1 MTHHWKILLKWAAAA
16 VLFYLL
22 LVVCALGEQMFSGAV
37 GDADADLVDQPMQP
51 VLTQVIESVRT
62 IVTANRTPVYQR
74 DAHAKAHGC
83 VRAVFEVSQ
92 TLDPYRFGIFA
103 APRTYQAWIRFSNGR
118 VPVLPDS
125 AKDAR
130 GMAVK
135 VMGVKGK
142 QLLDPRL
149 AGATQDFVM
158 ITSPNFFVRR
168 LEDYAELE
176 RQSARNTPF
185 RYFFADGSPN
195 PFRWKLR
202 ELYLGL
208 SALKSAPT
216 TPLSE
221 QYYSASAYRLDTKIM
236 KFSARPCDVLPDPGI
251 DRSTPNFLRDAL
263 KATLRRRDACFE
275 FMVQL
280 RDDGA
285 HMPVEDTTVRWSERV
300 SPFVP
305 VARIFVPQQQFDT
318 PAQNEMCENLSFNP
332 WHGIV
337 EHEPL
342 GKLNV
347 LRRDLYAQTA
357 AFRRGHNDVPPHEP
371 TDWCDALP
379 AHCRAGQWVD

>member
-135 VMGVKGK
+135 VLGVDGPKAIGTA
-142 QLLDPRL
+142 R
-149 AGATQDFVM
+149 
-158 ITSPNFFVRR
+158 TS
-168 LEDYAELE
+168 A
-176 RQSARNTPF
+176 
-185 RYFFADGSPN
+185 
-195 PFRWKLR
+195 
-202 ELYLGL
+202 
-208 SALKSAPT
+208 
-216 TPLSE
+216 
-221 QYYSASAYRLDTKIM
+221 
-236 KFSARPCDVLPDPGI
+236 
-251 DRSTPNFLRDAL
+251 DRSRPES
-263 KATLRRRDACFE
+263 RRR
-275 FMVQL
+275 
-280 RDDGA
+280 
-285 HMPVEDTTVRWSERV
+285 
-300 SPFVP
+300 
-305 VARIFVPQQQFDT
+305 
-318 PAQNEMCENLSFNP
+318 
-332 WHGIV
+332 
-337 EHEPL
+337 
-342 GKLNV
+342 
-347 LRRDLYAQTA
+347 
-357 AFRRGHNDVPPHEP
+357 
-371 TDWCDALP
+371 
-379 AHCRAGQWVD
+379 